1 MARTHVLA
9 AGGIVVRHG
18 SKPLVAIVQR
28 RKDNG
33 WVLPKGKLKPLEDPI
48 TGALREVMEETGHDV
63 AVHEFLGV
71 IAYPVRGSV
80 KLAQFWR
87 MQALDGTV
95 NDPARDIRA
104 VDWLPLSEAVA
115 RLSVPHEQVFL
126 GGVGPAALAS
136 VRAQQ
141 RAKRAAV
148 REPVRAAGR
157 ITSAE
162 PPAIVR
168 ATAADLP
175 PANSQ
180 PSVPSPGLL
189 RRIVQGWTSPRH
201 P

>member
-18 SKPLVAIVQR
+18 AKPLVAIVQR

-63 AVHEFLGV
+63 AIHEFLGV
-71 IAYPVRGSV
+71 IAYPARGSV

-87 MQALDGTV
+87 MQALDGPVHEPT
-95 NDPARDIRA
+95 RDIRA

-126 GGVGPAALAS
+126 GSAGPAALAS
-136 VRAQQ
+136 VRAQT

-148 REPVRAAGR
+148 AGEPALVH
-157 ITSAE
+157 
-162 PPAIVR
+162 
-168 ATAADLP
+168 ATAAVLP
-175 PANSQ
+175 RATPREA
-180 PSVPSPGLL
+180 PGLL
-189 RRIVQGWTSPRH
+189 RRIVQGWTTPR
-201 P
+201 PP

>member
-9 AGGIVVRHG
+9 AGGIVVRHAA
-18 SKPLVAIVQR
+18 KPLVAIVQR

-71 IAYPVRGSV
+71 IAYPARGSV

-148 REPVRAAGR
+148 AREPTLV
-157 ITSAE
+157 
-162 PPAIVR
+162 P
-168 ATAADLP
+168 ATAADMPL
-175 PANSQ
+175 AAHREAA
-180 PSVPSPGLL
+180 PSSGLL
-189 RRIVQGWTSPRH
+189 RRIVQGWTAPRH

>member
-33 WVLPKGKLKPLEDPI
+33 WVLPKGKLKPNEDPI

-63 AVHEFLGV
+63 TVHEFLGV

-87 MQALDGTV
+87 MQALDGPV
-95 NDPARDIRA
+95 HDPTRDIRA
-104 VDWLPLSEAVA
+104 VDWLPLSDAVA

-126 GGVGPAALAS
+126 GGAGPAALAS

-141 RAKRAAV
+141 RAKRVAIS
-148 REPVRAAGR
+148 REPALVQ
-157 ITSAE
+157 
-162 PPAIVR
+162 

-175 PANSQ
+175 PAARREDT
-180 PSVPSPGLL
+180 PSPGLL
-189 RRIVQGWTSPRH
+189 RRIVQGWTAPRH